1 MCSFFSNCV
10 STSSEP
16 RKPCI
21 SNHCPN
27 SDCASGNSCIL
38 LVLAWSGIGR
48 LGIAICMVE
57 EELCLLGVV
66 LLTGRPS
73 YCSWEMQWRK
83 IAFPSIHLRKG
94 LFKSLCYK
102 QSQQREILF
111 FHSLKI
117 VNVDHETCVL
127 REKGCV
133 VLILSLD

>member
-57 EELCLLGVV
+57 EELCLLGWF
-66 LLTGRPS
+66 
-73 YCSWEMQWRK
+73 CSLAGPPTAVGK
-83 IAFPSIHLRKG
+83 CNG
-94 LFKSLCYK
+94 
-102 QSQQREILF
+102 
-111 FHSLKI
+111 
-117 VNVDHETCVL
+117 
-127 REKGCV
+127 EK
-133 VLILSLD
+133 